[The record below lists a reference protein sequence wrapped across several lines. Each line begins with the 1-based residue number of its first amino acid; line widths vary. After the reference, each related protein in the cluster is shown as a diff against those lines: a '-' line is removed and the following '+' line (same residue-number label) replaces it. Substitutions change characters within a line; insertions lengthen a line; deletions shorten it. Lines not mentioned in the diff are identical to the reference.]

1 MKTVELTESNATL
14 ALETSRAQA
23 DNNIAIDKRFVFHDH
38 LSLQLEA
45 DVSPF
50 SVMIH
55 FEWPDL

>member
-55 FEWPDL
+55 FE